1 MKASLVNFV
10 SYALW
15 FVGKCTVRKKRKNC
29 AVRNCSIRIKLKL
42 LRGAIKL
49 HPFGTTAEQSE
60 ARMPK

>member
-15 FVGKCTVRKKRKNC
+15 FVGKCTVRKKTEKMRNKELQHKNETET
-29 AVRNCSIRIKLKL
+29 